1 MLLDATSKSSLQL
14 IVVVTSITEFSPKG
28 DSSVFQDSYGFESLQ
43 NLYLSVQLAYGASE
57 VKIVSEEDGELDEGD
72 DDFSEGWEEDFDDSE

>member
-1 MLLDATSKSSLQL
+1 MVLKAYKTFIFLFNQT
-14 IVVVTSITEFSPKG
+14 
-28 DSSVFQDSYGFESLQ
+28 
-43 NLYLSVQLAYGASE
+43 YGASE